1 MRGSVGPNKFG
12 EVLVEGSEFQGC
24 QWYLRWG
31 PQSHNGFG
39 IVLGDGV
46 QLRIP
51 EASTCSLGPGVLVA
65 FLGFREGP

>member
-1 MRGSVGPNKFG
+1 MRGLVGLNKFG

-31 PQSHNGFG
+31 PQSPNGFG
-39 IVLGDGV
+39 IVLGEGV
-46 QLRIP
+46 QLRIL
-51 EASTCSLGPGVLVA
+51 EASICPLGPGVLVA